1 MNDRSRNLTPRE
13 ASERWLSKVQ
23 ASKSES
29 TRTTYYYQI
38 KQFIEWAESRDI
50 RYIGDIT
57 GWDIDTY
64 AMYRRDQGLETIT
77 LNKELGT
84 VKNFLEYCSRIELVD
99 GDVPEKVDIPKVPHQ
114 KNVSEKL
121 LSVKRA
127 NMLFRFYDQSE
138 KQYST
143 EYALLVIEWFNGS
156 RLGGIRG
163 LDIGSYTPSNKSEYE
178 EGYLEYRH
186 RPEIGLPLKNDYDG
200 ERIVGLPEYADNI
213 VGSYV
218 DENRKESYD
227 ENGFRPLITTSTGRA
242 SVGTIRAWTY
252 LATEPCLHTDCPHGN
267 TRNKCKFTDYSYGSK
282 CPSSRSPHQVRTGSI
297 TWQLNKG
304 VPLDRV
310 SERVNTSQRIL
321 KKHYD
326 HPSQL
331 ESFEER
337 RRQYLSLLSFE
348 EGEAEGDIL

>member
-1 MNDRSRNLTPRE
+1 MGR
-13 ASERWLSKVQ
+13 VQ
-23 ASKSES
+23 GYK
-29 TRTTYYYQI
+29 I
-38 KQFIEWAESRDI
+38 F
-50 RYIGDIT
+50 GDIT

-143 EYALLVIEWFNGS
+143 EHALLVIEWFNGS

-200 ERIVGLPEYADNI
+200 ERIVGLPEYADNV

-252 LATEPCLHTDCPHGN
+252 LATEPCLHTDCPHGTPEISAHLLIIVMGVSVHRLAVLIKSEQDQSHGN
-267 TRNKCKFTDYSYGSK
+267 STRASLL
-282 CPSSRSPHQVRTGSI
+282 I
-297 TWQLNKG
+297 
-304 VPLDRV
+304 
-310 SERVNTSQRIL
+310 ESQRGST
-321 KKHYD
+321 
-326 HPSQL
+326 HPR
-331 ESFEER
+331 EF
-337 RRQYLSLLSFE
+337 
-348 EGEAEGDIL
+348 